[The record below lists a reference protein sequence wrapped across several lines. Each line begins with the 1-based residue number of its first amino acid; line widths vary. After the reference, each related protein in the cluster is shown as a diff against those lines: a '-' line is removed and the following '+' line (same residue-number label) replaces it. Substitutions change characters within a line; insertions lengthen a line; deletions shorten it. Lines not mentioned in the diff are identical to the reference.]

1 MIVVPNQSKPI
12 EARTDKRRLKYVL
25 HAVTLAVI
33 CLLYGSLPVFGQASS
48 LCTHEMGRI
57 SEVRTVLRGTILS
70 TTRYSRIHD
79 FDVYLSLR
87 TGQETYCID
96 YETVVLDEIQD
107 LASAEGKDLAI
118 SFDAKKSKV
127 TLYTPQSR
135 KLKARVVRAI
145 LCEPPAV
152 AYGAFH

>member
-1 MIVVPNQSKPI
+1 M
-12 EARTDKRRLKYVL
+12 
-25 HAVTLAVI
+25 
-33 CLLYGSLPVFGQASS
+33 
-48 LCTHEMGRI
+48 
-57 SEVRTVLRGTILS
+57 LRGTILS

-118 SFDAKKSKV
+118 SFDAKRNKV
-127 TLYTPQSR
+127 TSTP
-135 KLKARVVRAI
+135 LKAENSK
-145 LCEPPAV
+145 LGL
-152 AYGAFH
+152 YGQISASRPTLRTAPSTNRIPRRSSRLSSIALRQH